1 LKDPRTDSA
10 ITSLLDAGGYV
21 RVHRSFQLPGEG
33 LEHIFAGGDMCSAD
47 NFSHGERTMAIAAEH
62 AMAITQNVL
71 LLAGRREGKLKK
83 VKLNEHPGLGALGV
97 SLGNKTGLLYATDPA
112 LASFFGDAEA
122 LRAEFGEMSEAGKA
136 GWKELTP
143 NVEYLKFTMGPEGL
157 KKHLVED
164 DIAMMEQ
171 FHAINIV
178 DLE

>member
-1 LKDPRTDSA
+1 
-10 ITSLLDAGGYV
+10 
-21 RVHRSFQLPGEG
+21 
-33 LEHIFAGGDMCSAD
+33 
-47 NFSHGERTMAIAAEH
+47 
-62 AMAITQNVL
+62 
-71 LLAGRREGKLKK
+71 
-83 VKLNEHPGLGALGV
+83 
-97 SLGNKTGLLYATDPA
+97 
-112 LASFFGDAEA
+112 
-122 LRAEFGEMSEAGKA
+122 MSEAGKA